1 MGQKHVTTMS
11 GNYPLKLDGKIVVC
25 KLVEAIVHFF
35 KNFSRE
41 LSWCCETQLT
51 FFFLVIFVF
60 HLSRFY
66 ISTYKIQIPTRLNQV
81 ESA

>member
-60 HLSRFY
+60 HLSRFLY
-66 ISTYKIQIPTRLNQV
+66 FNLQNSNTNST
-81 ESA
+81 ESS